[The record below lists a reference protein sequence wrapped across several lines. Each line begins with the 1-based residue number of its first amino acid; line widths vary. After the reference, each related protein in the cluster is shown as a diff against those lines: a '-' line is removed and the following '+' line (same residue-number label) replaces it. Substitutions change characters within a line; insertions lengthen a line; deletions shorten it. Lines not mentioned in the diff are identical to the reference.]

1 MGKVIY
7 TDAPTEV
14 EEAIERGKV
23 LDITIDELIARQC
36 KKRITIM
43 LDAENLEFFK
53 NEAKAHG
60 IPYQTMINNSLTATR
75 TALQRQAAQ

>member
-1 MGKVIY
+1 MKKVVY
-7 TDAPTEV
+7 TDAPQEV
-14 EEAIERGKV
+14 EEAMERGKV
-23 LDITIDELIARQC
+23 LDITIDELITRHC

-60 IPYQTMINNSLTATR
+60 IPYQTMINNTLTATR
-75 TALQRQAAQ
+75 TALQRQTTQ